1 MLNMSEA
8 EWDLVFQVH
17 CKGSFAPAHFAGNYW
32 KNKSKETGQPQDGR
46 IIVTSS
52 IVGLN
57 VRELSFWLL
66 RNQLCAAGL
75 KKVAGVRAQGNYGQS
90 NYAAAKAANAMF
102 GMTLA
107 GEMDRYGVT
116 VNGALLSTADSA
128 SPC

>member
-52 IVGLN
+52 IGGLN
-57 VRELSFWLL
+57 
-66 RNQLCAAGL
+66 
-75 KKVAGVRAQGNYGQS
+75 GNYGQS

-116 VNGALLSTADSA
+116 VNVR
-128 SPC
+128 

>member
-8 EWDLVFQVH
+8 EWDLGFQVH

-57 VRELSFWLL
+57 
-66 RNQLCAAGL
+66 
-75 KKVAGVRAQGNYGQS
+75 GNYGQS

-116 VNGALLSTADSA
+116 VNGALQAPLLLLAPAESA